1 MVSELESTRLVLR
14 ALTQKYAP
22 NVCEFYEKNYNRL
35 ALWEPNLSKQF
46 LLTDAMEKFMKAD
59 FKNTLLGNSI
69 RYWFSFKNSPD
80 KLIGAVNFQDIKR
93 GAFKSCQIGYK
104 IDKDCSGL
112 GLTTEAVS
120 CAISS
125 LFANEGLHRIEAL
138 IATDNIS
145 SVRLAEKLGFLR
157 EGISRECVKIN
168 SEWKDCYQYSLLNG
182 ELKNMVL

>member
-1 MVSELESTRLVLR
+1 MMLELESNRLVLR

-35 ALWEPNLSKQF
+35 ALWEPNLSKHF
-46 LLTDAMEKFMKAD
+46 LSTDAMEKFMKAD

-80 KLIGAVNFQDIKR
+80 KLIGAVNFQ
-93 GAFKSCQIGYK
+93 AFKSCQIGYK

-125 LFANEGLHRIEAL
+125 LFADEGLHRIEAL
-138 IATDNIS
+138 IAIDNIAS
-145 SVRLAEKLGFLR
+145 IKLAEKLGFLR
-157 EGISRECVKIN
+157 EGISRECVNIN

-182 ELKNMVL
+182 ELKNKVL

>member
-1 MVSELESTRLVLR
+1 MMLELESTRLVLR

-35 ALWEPNLSKQF
+35 ALWEPNLSKHF

-59 FKNTLLGNSI
+59 FKNILLGNSI
-69 RYWFSFKNSPD
+69 RYWFSFKNYPD

-125 LFANEGLHRIEAL
+125 LFAKEGLHRIEAL
-138 IATDNIS
+138 IATDNVS
-145 SVRLAEKLGFLR
+145 SIKLAEKLGFLR
-157 EGISRECVKIN
+157 EGISRECVNIN

-182 ELKNMVL
+182 ELKNKVL